1 MVEPLDCR
9 SMEVAKTNILSTV
22 DEIVSPTAVVGLPVV
37 AGQRSRR
44 SSGYASASS
53 SPSTKRPVV
62 PIDDDGNCTISEP
75 WTSSLYEVT
84 LRWMFETDPLI
95 DETSLIAPLHC
106 PQNIVHVASPS
117 VNEALTVSDPVHQQS
132 SATAVRIY
140 LHLMQRHNKMPTS
153 FIDLLPVPP
162 ANPDGRPA
170 YALVF
175 QNGCLANETFFSRYK
190 QFPSLIF

>member
-1 MVEPLDCR
+1 LIEPVDCR
-9 SMEVAKTNILSTV
+9 SPEVAKVLPTM
-22 DEIVSPTAVVGLPVV
+22 DEIISPTAAVGLPVV

-53 SPSTKRPVV
+53 SPSTKRPTV
-62 PIDDDGNCTISEP
+62 PVDDDGNGIISEP

-95 DETSLIAPLHC
+95 DEHSLLPSPLHC
-106 PQNIVHVASPS
+106 PQDIASPS
-117 VNEALTVSDPVHQQS
+117 VNETLTVSDPVHQQ

-140 LHLMQRHNKMPTS
+140 LHLMQRHNKMPS
-153 FIDLLPVPP
+153 FIDFLPMPP
-162 ANPDGRPA
+162 TNPDGRPS

-175 QNGCLANETFFSRYK
+175 QNGCLANDTLFSR
-190 QFPSLIF
+190 

>member
-1 MVEPLDCR
+1 MIEPVDCR
-9 SMEVAKTNILSTV
+9 SPVVAKVLPTM
-22 DEIVSPTAVVGLPVV
+22 DEIISPTAAVGLPVV

-53 SPSTKRPVV
+53 SPSTKRPTV
-62 PIDDDGNCTISEP
+62 PVDDDGNECIISEP

-95 DETSLIAPLHC
+95 DEPSLLPSPLHC
-106 PQNIVHVASPS
+106 PQDIASPS

-132 SATAVRIY
+132 ATAVRIY
-140 LHLMQRHNKMPTS
+140 LHLMQRHNKMPS
-153 FIDLLPVPP
+153 FIDFLPMPP
-162 ANPDGRPA
+162 TNPDGRPS

-175 QNGCLANETFFSRYK
+175 QNGCLANDTLFSR
-190 QFPSLIF
+190 